1 MIVPKPDDV
10 PVTPALPGSPAASSP
25 LSRRAVVKAVAGAA
39 GFALGAPFVN
49 LGRFALHARGPGG
62 SRRGRLDS
70 APAQEYSARC
80 IDLVTGSLVIDML
93 SPLAISRSVQER
105 WGPGLWGMTERE
117 EQDFRDSEIDV
128 FHIGVGIGGRDF
140 DDQYHNTLM
149 FVSRYNSLI
158 AERPDLFVRVDSV
171 EDLASVHGSG
181 RAGILIG
188 TQTSSHFRRPDDVNA
203 FHALGQRV
211 SQLTYNSRNLIGNGA
226 TERIDGGISDF
237 GVAIVE
243 RMNEVGMVVDVSHSG
258 DRTTLDACEISSRP
272 VLFTHSNSRVLSGG
286 HPRTKTDEAIRAMGA
301 TGGVMG
307 ITGVR
312 MFVKDREPTTIEDY
326 IDHFDHVRDLI
337 GVEHLGVGSDID
349 LWGYDD
355 MPEDEYEALKS
366 GYKDSYAFREKID
379 IEGVDHPKR
388 MFDLA
393 EALIRRGYADE
404 HIRGILGGNFQRV
417 LGEIWTV

>member
-1 MIVPKPDDV
+1 MSKDRKTSRP
-10 PVTPALPGSPAASSP
+10 SAAT
-25 LSRRAVVKAVAGAA
+25 SRRAVLKAAAGAA
-39 GFALGAPFVN
+39 GLTLAAPFIN
-49 LGRFALHARGPGG
+49 
-62 SRRGRLDS
+62 RGR
-70 APAQEYSARC
+70 AVVRAHGHGRTATPQEYSIRC

-93 SPLAISRSVQER
+93 SPLVISRSIQQR
-105 WGPGLWGMTERE
+105 WGPDLSGMTAEE

-128 FHIGVGIGGRDF
+128 FHIAVGVGGRDF
-140 DDQYHNTLM
+140 EDQYENTLL
-149 FVSRYNSLI
+149 FVAGYNAII
-158 AERPDLFVRVDSV
+158 ASRPDLFVRIDSA

-188 TQTSSHFRRPDDVNA
+188 LQTSSHFHTLDDVNQ
-203 FHALGQRV
+203 FYWLGQRV
-211 SQLTYNSRNLIGNGA
+211 SQLTYNSRNMIGNGA
-226 TERIDGGISDF
+226 TERVDGGISDF

-243 RMNEVGMVVDVSHSG
+243 RMNEIGMAVDVSHSG
-258 DRTTLDACEISSRP
+258 DRTTLDACEVSSRP

-307 ITGVR
+307 MTGVR

-337 GVEHLGVGSDID
+337 GVEHLGVGSDVD
-349 LWGYDD
+349 LHGYDD
-355 MPEDEYEALKS
+355 MPPDEYEALK
-366 GYKDSYAFREKID
+366 GAYKDSYAFRDKID

-388 MFDLA
+388 MFDLT
-393 EALIRRGYADE
+393 EALIRRGYTDD

-417 LGEIWTV
+417 LGEIWEV